1 MKLGHNNVIGQ
12 QYVKRGNRLFAVPR
26 PQGIADRIA
35 AQSNV
40 RGNWGKVMTHNR
52 RARVIAN
59 THAG

>member
-12 QYVKRGNRLFAVPR
+12 QYVKRGNRLYAVPR

-40 RGNWGKVMTHNR
+40 RGRHDRGGTR
-52 RARVIAN
+52 QQRSLTALRA
-59 THAG
+59 